1 MLIEEEQLE
10 NALLENPKS
19 ATTKD
24 LMTSISRKLMEDD
37 NLLLNNLRLMSS
49 EKALQR
55 RLERGKEKLLGKQG
69 KVIEVRQKLPKY
81 FNVGH
86 LDKSDR

>member
-1 MLIEEEQLE
+1 MLVEEEQLQK
-10 NALLENPKS
+10 ALENPKS

-24 LMTSISRKLMEDD
+24 LMTSISRKLLEDD
-37 NLLLNNLRLMSS
+37 NLLLDNLRLMSS

-55 RLERGKEKLLGKQG
+55 RLERGKEKLLGK
-69 KVIEVRQKLPKY
+69 VIEVRRKLPKY

>member
-1 MLIEEEQLE
+1 MLVEEEQLQR
-10 NALLENPKS
+10 ALENPKS
-19 ATTKD
+19 VTTKD
-24 LMTSISRKLMEDD
+24 LMTSISRKLLEDD

-55 RLERGKEKLLGKQG
+55 RLERGKEKLLGK
-69 KVIEVRQKLPKY
+69 VIEVRRKLPKY

>member
-1 MLIEEEQLE
+1 MLVEEEQLQR
-10 NALLENPKS
+10 ALENPKS

-24 LMTSISRKLMEDD
+24 LMTSISQKLLEDD
-37 NLLLNNLRLMSS
+37 NLLLNNLRLSSS
-49 EKALQR
+49 EKALQI

-69 KVIEVRQKLPKY
+69 KVIEVRRKLPKY

>member
-1 MLIEEEQLE
+1 MLVEEEQLQK
-10 NALLENPKS
+10 ALENPKS

-24 LMTSISRKLMEDD
+24 LMTSISRKLLEDD
-37 NLLLNNLRLMSS
+37 NLLLDNLRLMSS

-69 KVIEVRQKLPKY
+69 KVIEVRRKLPKY

>member
-1 MLIEEEQLE
+1 MLVEEEQLQR
-10 NALLENPKS
+10 ALENPKS

-24 LMTSISRKLMEDD
+24 LMTSISRKLLEDD
-37 NLLLNNLRLMSS
+37 NLLLNNLRLSSS
-49 EKALQR
+49 EKALQI

-69 KVIEVRQKLPKY
+69 KVIEVRRKLPKY

-86 LDKSDR
+86 FDKSDR